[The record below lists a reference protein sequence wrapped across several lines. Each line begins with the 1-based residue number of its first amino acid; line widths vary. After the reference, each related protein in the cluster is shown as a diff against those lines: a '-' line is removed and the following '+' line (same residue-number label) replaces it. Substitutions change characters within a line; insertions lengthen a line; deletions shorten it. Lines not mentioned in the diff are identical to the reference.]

1 MRRVVCIAFLA
12 LGVTACGVN
21 RQERVRE
28 YAEDGLHLYQHGDYR
43 HARETFEAAL
53 TLAPGDVTLEYDL
66 AQCWDRL
73 NRADKAESLY
83 RDCIQRAPNNA
94 DCRHALN
101 VLLVRQGRRDE
112 AVRMTQDWMASA
124 PNLSGPFVEDAYLWH
139 EYGDL
144 RAALS
149 RTQFA
154 LKCDSHDYRALVEMG
169 RIYED
174 LHYPD
179 RSVSLYEQALQYNP
193 YQPDVEQRLA
203 QLRSQGVG
211 CPKPN

>member
-1 MRRVVCIAFLA
+1 M
-12 LGVTACGVN
+12 
-21 RQERVRE
+21 VRE
-28 YAEDGLHLYQHGDYR
+28 
-43 HARETFEAAL
+43 
-53 TLAPGDVTLEYDL
+53 
-66 AQCWDRL
+66 
-73 NRADKAESLY
+73 
-83 RDCIQRAPNNA
+83 
-94 DCRHALN
+94 
-101 VLLVRQGRRDE
+101 GRRDE
-112 AVRMTQDWMASA
+112 AVRMTQDWMARA
-124 PNLSGPFVEDAYLWH
+124 PNLSGAYVEDAYLWH

-193 YQPDVEQRLA
+193 YQPDVEERLA
-203 QLRSQGVG
+203 QPRAHATASGRPPRRHLQRRLQRPRLPPRRHRRSQRR
-211 CPKPN
+211 